1 MSGLQSLSQLA
12 ALAPVPGLSL
22 CLPIVITIIESID
35 GARFNQEECFR
46 LAERVAEIVLAIIN
60 QMSGRKETITS
71 ELNNGIDRL
80 AQTLET
86 IKVFICQQRNRRYLS
101 RLWTHGGDSY
111 LIRQLNNHLDNAM
124 SLFEVL

>member
-1 MSGLQSLSQLA
+1 MS
-12 ALAPVPGLSL
+12 
-22 CLPIVITIIESID
+22 EMK

-80 AQTLET
+80 AQYVLLE
-86 IKVFICQQRNRRYLS
+86 F
-101 RLWTHGGDSY
+101 
-111 LIRQLNNHLDNAM
+111 
-124 SLFEVL
+124 